1 MPPKT
6 VTFSKSTVHI
16 FEVNGFDENSILIES
31 NEGHEAILIDPGF
44 YTSAERKQA
53 EKFVE
58 DNGLRLVSILLTHS
72 HIDHILGLAWA
83 CQTFQLPFHHSA
95 ADLPNLEAGPRVG
108 AMYGFQYEAPSTL
121 LRNEI
126 KGDLKWDMLDCRV
139 LQVPGHAQG
148 HLCFDFGE
156 GYVVAG
162 DTLFRE
168 SIGRTD
174 LPGGN
179 HSELITSIRNVLFA
193 LPNPTIVFPGH
204 GPQTTIGHEKQQN
217 PYLR

>member
-1 MPPKT
+1 MQNKS
-6 VTFSKSTVHI
+6 VTFSKSTIHVL
-16 FEVNGFDENSILIES
+16 EVNGFSENSIFVES
-31 NEGHEAILIDPGF
+31 NETQETILIDPGF
-44 YTSAERKQA
+44 YTAAERKQA
-53 EKFVE
+53 AKFVE
-58 DNGLRLVSILLTHS
+58 QNGLKVVAILLTHA

-83 CQTFQLPFHHSA
+83 CETFQLPFYHSA

-108 AMYGFQYEAPSTL
+108 AMYGFDYEAPNL
-121 LRNEI
+121 NLRREI
-126 KGDLKWDMLDCRV
+126 DGDLAWKSLGCKV

-148 HLCFDFGE
+148 HLAFDFGE

-179 HSELITSIRNVLFA
+179 HTELLASIRNILFA
-193 LPNPTIVFPGH
+193 LPDSTIVFPGH
-204 GPQTTIGHEKQQN
+204 GPQTTIGHEKQRN
-217 PYLR
+217 PFLR